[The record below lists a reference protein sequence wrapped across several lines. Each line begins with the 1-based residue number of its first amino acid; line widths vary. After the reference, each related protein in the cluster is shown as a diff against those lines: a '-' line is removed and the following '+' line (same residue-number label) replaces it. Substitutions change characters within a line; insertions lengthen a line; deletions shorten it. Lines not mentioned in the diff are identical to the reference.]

1 MINVI
6 VGYRSGNKSS
16 TIIGKILQEPD
27 PEATRIWGK
36 RIGLHV
42 EHEGEFYL
50 HLDEAFKIQETI
62 DGVPQVV
69 DVNDIKPMDLKF
81 RNIVGTSIL

>member
-1 MINVI
+1 MLNVI

-27 PEATRIWGK
+27 PSKTRVWGK

-42 EHEGEFYL
+42 VHQDEYYL

-62 DGVPQVV
+62 DGVIQAV
-69 DVNDIKPMDLKF
+69 DPNDRKPMDLKF